1 MKAKWLILLVAGVR
15 YIALPKLMR
24 QHFAI
29 GDERHNQSRHATYP
43 RLATALAGQLTVA

>member
-1 MKAKWLILLVAGVR
+1 VIDIVGIDVSHR
-15 YIALPKLMR
+15 PKSVR